1 MNTLR
6 RLSRTRN
13 FENITPDQL
22 LRDRIVCG
30 LRSQT
35 LRQQLLR
42 QKNLTLKECVEACQT
57 VDTSQSIAMKITTKD
72 NLEDRKALTAVK
84 QELEDTNHMRRA
96 GKGQRF
102 ANAVTNKTKPLRRA
116 CGYCGNRHLP
126 GAVNCPAYGETCRTC
141 KTNHFSEECRQRIVQ
156 ELAQAWAP
164 HRTSASHGESRMH
177 FIGES
182 DIEEETETNENA
194 YGVELVNS
202 DNQNRNKRWLVN
214 LDLKAKTERSSVS
227 TCCQLDS
234 GSTCNVMT
242 DGCYKRIAIGT
253 PMDKTDVKLRF
264 YDGSMKPALGQ
275 CKLKCFHNNE
285 EFTLIFQIIE

>member
-1 MNTLR
+1 
-6 RLSRTRN
+6 
-13 FENITPDQL
+13 
-22 LRDRIVCG
+22 
-30 LRSQT
+30 
-35 LRQQLLR
+35 
-42 QKNLTLKECVEACQT
+42 
-57 VDTSQSIAMKITTKD
+57 
-72 NLEDRKALTAVK
+72 
-84 QELEDTNHMRRA
+84 
-96 GKGQRF
+96 
-102 ANAVTNKTKPLRRA
+102 
-116 CGYCGNRHLP
+116 
-126 GAVNCPAYGETCRTC
+126 
-141 KTNHFSEECRQRIVQ
+141 
-156 ELAQAWAP
+156 
-164 HRTSASHGESRMH
+164 MH

-242 DGCYKRIAIGT
+242 GGCYKRIAIGT

-285 EFTLIFQIIE
+285 KFILIFQIIEGPSSQYPLISAEACERLRLVRRILSITRSNTEATEDSIIQQFSDVLEGLECLTGKCSIEIDATIRPVQQPPRRVPVPLKERLKAKIEESEYGSDCTSGRAN